1 MTFES
6 RTDVVL
12 EGERME
18 VVLYLPIH
26 CIGTLCAG
34 GDPTPGCAT
43 EQGKAP
49 VPLLCAKSVAS
60 RRKAVYLLCKL
71 YPPLLVLVCEHDPF
85 WPQKSWEK
93 TLF

>member
-12 EGERME
+12 ERIE
-18 VVLYLPIH
+18 VVLYLRIH

-34 GDPTPGCAT
+34 GDPTPGCST
-43 EQGKAP
+43 EQGKVS
-49 VPLLCAKSVAS
+49 VPLPCAKSVAS

-71 YPPLLVLVCEHDPF
+71 FSPSIVSGL
-85 WPQKSWEK
+85 
-93 TLF
+93 